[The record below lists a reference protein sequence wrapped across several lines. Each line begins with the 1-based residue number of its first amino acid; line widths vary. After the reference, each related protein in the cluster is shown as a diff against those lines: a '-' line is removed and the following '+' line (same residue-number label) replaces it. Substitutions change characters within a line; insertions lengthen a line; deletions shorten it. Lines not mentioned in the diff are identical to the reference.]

1 MTTAS
6 FSVGENGPADETN
19 LIQIL
24 IIDDH
29 PAILVGLSSML
40 STHPNLR
47 VAATLESSRHIDRL
61 QRREDIHVVL
71 LDLRIPGMTSLESI
85 GTVRR
90 TLPGARILIISS
102 YETDEEI
109 HRSLSSGAS
118 GFITKNAPQEEI
130 ILAIRRIANGRRYLN
145 PTISEMLAQRNEHA
159 LTSREIELLHFVAR
173 GLTNK
178 QIGEHFG
185 LSEHTVR
192 NHVNS
197 IIGKM
202 DAQDRTEAAVRA
214 LKRGI
219 ITLEKV

>member
-1 MTTAS
+1 MTHTPANEQHTAS
-6 FSVGENGPADETN
+6 DGAN

-47 VAATLESSRHIDRL
+47 VAATCESSKHVGRL
-61 QRREDIHVVL
+61 QFRDRIDVVL
-71 LDLRIPGMTSLESI
+71 LDLRIPGMTGVESI
-85 GTVRR
+85 HAVRN
-90 TLPGARILIISS
+90 TLPTARILIISS

-109 HRSLSSGAS
+109 HKSLSAGAY
-118 GFITKNAPQEEI
+118 GYITKSAPQEEI
-130 ILAIRRIANGRRYLN
+130 VFAIRRVANGRRYLN
-145 PTISEMLAQRNEHA
+145 PALAKKLAHRSEHA
-159 LTSREIELLHFVAR
+159 LTSRETELLHYVAR

-202 DAQDRTEAAVRA
+202 GAQDRTEAAVAA

-219 ITLEKV
+219 ISIETL